1 MDQNLENI
9 KNEYISKIDA
19 ITNDSQLESVRVE
32 IFGRNGKIN
41 DLFSKI
47 KDILPETRKQY
58 GADLNQLKTEL
69 ENSLQQKIKSIET
82 NHNKSKIHQK
92 NHNLPSTIYHLPKIG
107 HLHPIT
113 QTERQLND
121 VFLKLGFSLY
131 SGPEIVTDEFNF
143 KRLNVPPDHPARDMQ
158 DSIYI
163 DQPEYLLR
171 TQTSTIES
179 YLLKTHSN
187 NLPIRTAFPG
197 SVFRNEKVNRSNHF
211 VFHQYQAVVVD
222 KDITM
227 KDLIGTMD
235 LMFKT
240 LYGPDVVVRY
250 RCKYYPEVEPGVGPD
265 MQCFSCHGEGCPL
278 CKFAGWI
285 EMGGAGMI
293 HPKVLQMAGINPD
306 IWSGFAFGM
315 GLDRWTMA
323 QKNIKD
329 IRTLMGGNLAYKPN
343 QP

>member
-1 MDQNLENI
+1 MNQNLE
-9 KNEYISKIDA
+9 KIRDQYQEKV
-19 ITNDSQLESVRVE
+19 INLKTDQELESLRIE
-32 IFGRNGKIN
+32 LFGRNGLFN
-41 DLFSKI
+41 DLFTKLKEISVDERRI
-47 KDILPETRKQY
+47 Y
-58 GADLNQLKTEL
+58 GQELNVTKNEL
-69 ENSLQQKIKSIET
+69 ERLIAIQSQKVVKTTIIKKGLEYSV
-82 NHNKSKIHQK
+82 KSKII
-92 NHNLPSTIYHLPKIG
+92 SLPKIG

-113 QTERQLND
+113 QTERQLNE
-121 VFLKLGFSLY
+121 VFRKLGFSVY
-131 SGPEIVTDEFNF
+131 NSPEIVTDEFNF
-143 KRLNVPPDHPARDMQ
+143 ERLNVPQNHPARDMQ

-163 DQPEYLLR
+163 KEPEYLLR

-179 YLLKTHSN
+179 YLLKAKSQD
-187 NLPIRTAFPG
+187 LPIRAAFPG

-222 KDITM
+222 KNITM

-265 MQCFSCHGEGCPL
+265 MQCFNCHGKGCPL
-278 CKFAGWI
+278 CKYAGWI
-285 EMGGAGMI
+285 EMGGSGMI
-293 HPKVLQMAGINPD
+293 HPKVLEAAGIDPKV
-306 IWSGFAFGM
+306 WSGFAFGM

-343 QP
+343 EL

>member
-1 MDQNLENI
+1 MDQNLDQI
-9 KNEYISKIDA
+9 KNNYQIKINSVTTEA
-19 ITNDSQLESVRVE
+19 ELEQVRIE
-32 IFGRNGKIN
+32 IFGRNGLLN

-47 KDILPETRKQY
+47 KDIPNENKRQY
-58 GADLNQLKTEL
+58 GADLNQIKIEL
-69 ENSLQQKIKSIET
+69 EESLNSKKTTTTAVIT
-82 NHNKSKIHQK
+82 K
-92 NHNLPSTIYHLPKIG
+92 NLEYSVKPKEISLPKIG

-113 QTERQLND
+113 QTERQLNQ
-121 VFLKLGFSLY
+121 VFKKLGFSVY
-131 SGPEIVTDEFNF
+131 DSPEIVTDEFNF
-143 KRLNVPPDHPARDMQ
+143 ERLNVPKDHPARDMQ

-163 DQPEYLLR
+163 KEPEYLLR

-179 YLLKTHSN
+179 YLLKSKSKD
-187 NLPIRTAFPG
+187 LPIRAAFPG

-222 KDITM
+222 KGITM

-240 LYGPDVVVRY
+240 LYGPEVVVRY

-265 MQCFSCHGEGCPL
+265 MQCFNCHGKGCPL
-278 CKFAGWI
+278 CKYAGWI
-285 EMGGAGMI
+285 EMGGSGMI
-293 HPKVLQMAGINPD
+293 HPKVLAKAGINPE

-343 QP
+343 EK

>member
-1 MDQNLENI
+1 MNQNLENI
-9 KNEYISKIDA
+9 KIQYLNKINNLKTDKE
-19 ITNDSQLESVRVE
+19 LEVLRIE
-32 IFGRNGKIN
+32 LFGRNGLIN

-47 KDILPETRKQY
+47 KEIPNEEKRQY

-69 ENSLQQKIKSIET
+69 EESLKDKSNSVET
-82 NHNKSKIHQK
+82 LYATSLSTKETK
-92 NHNLPSTIYHLPKIG
+92 NISSLPKIG

-113 QTERQLND
+113 QTERELNE
-121 VFLKLGFSLY
+121 VFRKLGFSVY
-131 SGPEIVTDEFNF
+131 NSPEIVTDEFNF
-143 KRLNVPPDHPARDMQ
+143 ERLNVPKDHPARDMQ

-163 DQPEYLLR
+163 KEPEYLLR

-179 YLLKTHSN
+179 YLLKAKSKE
-187 NLPIRTAFPG
+187 LPIRAAFPG

-222 KDITM
+222 KGVTM

-240 LYGPDVVVRY
+240 LYGPNVVVRY

-265 MQCFSCHGEGCPL
+265 MQCFSCHGKGCPL
-278 CKFAGWI
+278 CKYAGWI
-285 EMGGAGMI
+285 EMGGSGMI
-293 HPKVLQMAGINPD
+293 HPKVLESAGID
-306 IWSGFAFGM
+306 SKIWSGFAFGM

-343 QP
+343 EL

>member
-1 MDQNLENI
+1 MDQTLEKLKSEYLSKINSINNSTDLENI
-9 KNEYISKIDA
+9 RI
-19 ITNDSQLESVRVE
+19 E

-41 DLFSKI
+41 QLFSEI
-47 KDILPETRKQY
+47 KNIAPENRKQF

-69 ENSLQQKIKSIET
+69 EEKLLL
-82 NHNKSKIHQK
+82 KSKNVSKEKIR
-92 NHNLPSTIYHLPKIG
+92 NSTLDIRNSTFSLKKVG
-107 HLHPIT
+107 HLHPVT
-113 QTERQLND
+113 QTERQLNE
-121 VFLKLGFSLY
+121 VFRKLGFSVY
-131 SGPEIVTDEFNF
+131 NSPEIVTDEFNF
-143 KRLNVPPDHPARDMQ
+143 ERLNVPQEHPARDMQ

-163 DQPEYLLR
+163 KEPEYLLR
-171 TQTSTIES
+171 TQTSAIES
-179 YLLKTHSN
+179 YLLSQKSKD
-187 NLPIRTAFPG
+187 LPIRAAFPG

-222 KDITM
+222 KGITM
-227 KDLIGTMD
+227 KDLIGTMN

-240 LYGPDVVVRY
+240 LYGNDVVVRY

-265 MQCFSCHGEGCPL
+265 MQCFSCHGSGCPL
-278 CKFAGWI
+278 CKYAGWI
-285 EMGGAGMI
+285 EMGGSGMI
-293 HPKVLQMAGINPD
+293 HPKVLQAADIDPD

-343 QP
+343 ER

>member
-1 MDQNLENI
+1 MDQNLDQI
-9 KNEYISKIDA
+9 KNKYLDKINSVTTDVE
-19 ITNDSQLESVRVE
+19 LENVRIE
-32 IFGRNGKIN
+32 IFGRNGEIN
-41 DLFSKI
+41 NLFSQI
-47 KDILPETRKQY
+47 KTAQNPREY
-58 GADLNQLKTEL
+58 GQQLNQIKTEL
-69 ENSLQQKIKSIET
+69 EQALVEKKTTKIIAKNSTYAVKTASSFFT
-82 NHNKSKIHQK
+82 
-92 NHNLPSTIYHLPKIG
+92 LPKIG

-113 QTERQLND
+113 QTERELNA
-121 VFLKLGFSLY
+121 VFKKLGFSVY
-131 SGPEIVTDEFNF
+131 NSPEIVTDEFNF
-143 KRLNVPPDHPARDMQ
+143 EGLNVPKDHPARDMQ

-163 DQPEYLLR
+163 KEPEYLLR
-171 TQTSTIES
+171 TQTSAIEA
-179 YLLKTHSN
+179 YLLKEKSK
-187 NLPIRTAFPG
+187 NLPIRAAFPG

-222 KDITM
+222 KGITM

-265 MQCFSCHGEGCPL
+265 MQCFSCHGKGCPL
-278 CKFAGWI
+278 CKYAGWI
-285 EMGGAGMI
+285 EMGGSGMI
-293 HPKVLQMAGINPD
+293 HPKVLEKAGIDPK

-343 QP
+343 EL

>member
-1 MDQNLENI
+1 MNQNLETI
-9 KNEYISKIDA
+9 KTQYQEKISNLKTDKE
-19 ITNDSQLESVRVE
+19 LESLRIE
-32 IFGRNGKIN
+32 LFGRNGLFN
-41 DLFSKI
+41 DLFTKLKEI
-47 KDILPETRKQY
+47 PVDERRNY
-58 GADLNQLKTEL
+58 GQELNVTKNEL
-69 ENSLQQKIKSIET
+69 ERLIAIQSQKVQKIEIK
-82 NHNKSKIHQK
+82 KI
-92 NHNLPSTIYHLPKIG
+92 NNLRSNIYDLPKLG

-113 QTERQLND
+113 QTERQLNE
-121 VFLKLGFSLY
+121 VFRKLGFSVY
-131 SGPEIVTDEFNF
+131 NSPEIVTDEFNF
-143 KRLNVPPDHPARDMQ
+143 ERLNVPQNHPARDMQ

-163 DQPEYLLR
+163 KEPEYLLR
-171 TQTSTIES
+171 TQTSAIEA
-179 YLLKTHSN
+179 YLLAQKN
-187 NLPIRTAFPG
+187 KDLPIRAAFPG

-222 KDITM
+222 KGITM

-265 MQCFSCHGEGCPL
+265 MQCFSCHGKGCPL
-278 CKFAGWI
+278 CKYAGWI
-285 EMGGAGMI
+285 EMGGSGMI
-293 HPKVLQMAGINPD
+293 HPKILEKAGID
-306 IWSGFAFGM
+306 TKIWSGFAFGM

-343 QP
+343 EL

>member
-1 MDQNLENI
+1 MNQNLETI
-9 KNEYISKIDA
+9 KNQYQEKILNLKTDKE
-19 ITNDSQLESVRVE
+19 LENLRIE
-32 IFGRNGKIN
+32 LFGRNGLFN
-41 DLFSKI
+41 DLFTKLKEIPVDEKRTYGQELNVTKNELERLIAIQSQKVQKIENKKI
-47 KDILPETRKQY
+47 KNLKSDIYE
-58 GADLNQLKTEL
+58 
-69 ENSLQQKIKSIET
+69 
-82 NHNKSKIHQK
+82 
-92 NHNLPSTIYHLPKIG
+92 LPKIG

-113 QTERQLND
+113 QTERQLNE
-121 VFLKLGFSLY
+121 VFRKLGFSIY
-131 SGPEIVTDEFNF
+131 NSPEIVTDEFNF
-143 KRLNVPPDHPARDMQ
+143 ERLNVPQNHPARDMQ

-163 DQPEYLLR
+163 KEPEYLLR

-179 YLLKTHSN
+179 YLLKAKSKD
-187 NLPIRTAFPG
+187 LPIRAAFPG

-222 KDITM
+222 KNITM

-265 MQCFSCHGEGCPL
+265 MQCFSCHGKGCPL
-278 CKFAGWI
+278 CKYAGWI
-285 EMGGAGMI
+285 EMGGSGMI
-293 HPKVLQMAGINPD
+293 HPKVLEAAGIDPQV
-306 IWSGFAFGM
+306 WSGFAFGM

-343 QP
+343 EL

>member
-1 MDQNLENI
+1 MNQNLETI
-9 KNEYISKIDA
+9 KNQYQVKIADLK
-19 ITNDSQLESVRVE
+19 TDKELESLRIE
-32 IFGRNGKIN
+32 LFGRNGLFN
-41 DLFSKI
+41 DLFTKLKEI
-47 KDILPETRKQY
+47 PVDERRNY
-58 GADLNQLKTEL
+58 GQELNVTKNEL
-69 ENSLQQKIKSIET
+69 ERLIAIQSQKVQKIEIK
-82 NHNKSKIHQK
+82 KI
-92 NHNLPSTIYHLPKIG
+92 NNLQSNIYDLPKLG

-113 QTERQLND
+113 QTERQLNE
-121 VFLKLGFSLY
+121 VFRKLGFSVY
-131 SGPEIVTDEFNF
+131 NSPEIVTDEFNF
-143 KRLNVPPDHPARDMQ
+143 ERLNVPPQHPARDMQ

-163 DQPEYLLR
+163 KEPEYLLR
-171 TQTSTIES
+171 TQTSAIEA
-179 YLLKTHSN
+179 YLLAQKN
-187 NLPIRTAFPG
+187 KDLPIRAAFPG

-222 KDITM
+222 KGITM

-265 MQCFSCHGEGCPL
+265 MQCFSCHGKGCPL
-278 CKFAGWI
+278 CKYAGWI
-285 EMGGAGMI
+285 EMGGSGMI
-293 HPKVLQMAGINPD
+293 HPKILEKAGID
-306 IWSGFAFGM
+306 TKIWSGFAFGM

-343 QP
+343 EL

>member
-1 MDQNLENI
+1 MDPNLEKI
-9 KNEYISKIDA
+9 KLEYLSKIEA
-19 ITNDSQLESVRVE
+19 ISTDDQHEQLRIE

-41 DLFSKI
+41 ALFSEI
-47 KDILPETRKQY
+47 KNISPENRKQF

-69 ENSLQQKIKSIET
+69 EEKLKNKNIQKADKLTTDKLTNSIFG
-82 NHNKSKIHQK
+82 
-92 NHNLPSTIYHLPKIG
+92 LPKIG

-121 VFLKLGFSLY
+121 VFLKLGFSIY
-131 SGPEIVTDEFNF
+131 SGPEIVTDEYNF
-143 KRLNVPPDHPARDMQ
+143 KRLNVPINHPARDMQ

-163 DQPEYLLR
+163 KEPEVLLR

-179 YLLKTHSN
+179 YLLQSHSRQ
-187 NLPIRTAFPG
+187 LPIRVAFPG

-222 KDITM
+222 KGITM
-227 KDLIGTMD
+227 KDLLGTMD

-240 LYGPDVVVRY
+240 LYGSDVVVRY

-265 MQCFSCHGEGCPL
+265 MQCFSCHGSGCPI
-278 CKFAGWI
+278 CKYAGWI

-293 HPKVLQMAGINPD
+293 HPKVLEMAGIDPKK
-306 IWSGFAFGM
+306 WSGFAFGM

-329 IRTLMGGNLAYKPN
+329 IRTLLGGNLAYKPN
-343 QP
+343 EK

>member
-1 MDQNLENI
+1 MDQDLEKI
-9 KNEYISKIDA
+9 KIDYLSKIDSLPNN
-19 ITNDSQLESVRVE
+19 IQFEELRIE

-41 DLFSKI
+41 ELFSKI
-47 KDILPETRKQY
+47 KDISPESRKQY
-58 GADLNQLKTEL
+58 GSDLNQLKAQL
-69 ENSLQQKIKSIET
+69 EEKLEEKKYFFYNHKNVSIE
-82 NHNKSKIHQK
+82 KK
-92 NHNLPSTIYHLPKIG
+92 NPKNINVYSLPKIG

-113 QTERQLND
+113 QTERQLNN

-131 SGPEIVTDEFNF
+131 CGPEIVTDEFNF
-143 KRLNVPPDHPARDMQ
+143 KRLNVPKDHPARDMQ
-158 DSIYI
+158 DTIYI
-163 DQPEYLLR
+163 KEPDYLLR

-179 YLLKTHSN
+179 YLLKTESH
-187 NLPIRTAFPG
+187 NLPIRAAFPG

-235 LMFKT
+235 LMFRT

-265 MQCFSCHGEGCPL
+265 MQCFNCHGSGCPL
-278 CKFAGWI
+278 CKYAGWI

-293 HPKVLQMAGINPD
+293 HPKVLQMAGINPKT
-306 IWSGFAFGM
+306 WSGFAFGM

-323 QKNIKD
+323 QKDIKD

-343 QP
+343 EL

>member
-1 MDQNLENI
+1 MNQNLETI
-9 KNEYISKIDA
+9 KNQYQEKIAA
-19 ITNDSQLESVRVE
+19 IKTDQDKETLRVE
-32 IFGRNGKIN
+32 IFGRNGLIN

-47 KDILPETRKQY
+47 KDIPSDQKRQY

-69 ENSLQQKIKSIET
+69 ETSLSSKEVNKIENKE
-82 NHNKSKIHQK
+82 KSKVG
-92 NHNLPSTIYHLPKIG
+92 LPAAALAKVG

-113 QTERQLND
+113 QTERQLNE
-121 VFLKLGFSLY
+121 VFRKLGFSIY
-131 SGPEIVTDEFNF
+131 NSPEIVTDEFNF
-143 KRLNVPPDHPARDMQ
+143 ARLNVPENHPARDMQ

-163 DQPEYLLR
+163 KEPEYLLR
-171 TQTSTIES
+171 TQTSAIEA
-179 YLLKTHSN
+179 YLLAQKN
-187 NLPIRTAFPG
+187 KDLPIRAAFPG

-222 KDITM
+222 KGITM

-240 LYGPDVVVRY
+240 LYGPNVVVRY
-250 RCKYYPEVEPGVGPD
+250 RAKYYPEVEPGVGPD
-265 MQCFSCHGEGCPL
+265 MQCFSCHGVGCPL
-278 CKFAGWI
+278 CKYAGWI
-285 EMGGAGMI
+285 EMGGSGMI
-293 HPKVLQMAGINPD
+293 HPKVLEMAGIDPK

-323 QKNIKD
+323 QNNIKD

-343 QP
+343 EL

>member
-1 MDQNLENI
+1 MNQNLETI
-9 KNEYISKIDA
+9 KNQYQVKIADLK
-19 ITNDSQLESVRVE
+19 TDKELESLRIE
-32 IFGRNGKIN
+32 LFGRNGLFN
-41 DLFSKI
+41 DLFTKLKEI
-47 KDILPETRKQY
+47 PVDERRNY
-58 GADLNQLKTEL
+58 GQELNVTKNELEKLIAIQSQKVQKTE
-69 ENSLQQKIKSIET
+69 IKKT
-82 NHNKSKIHQK
+82 N
-92 NHNLPSTIYHLPKIG
+92 NLRSNIYDLPKLG

-113 QTERQLND
+113 QTERQLNE
-121 VFLKLGFSLY
+121 VFRKLGFSVY
-131 SGPEIVTDEFNF
+131 NSPEIVTDEFNF
-143 KRLNVPPDHPARDMQ
+143 ERLNVPQNHPARDMQ

-163 DQPEYLLR
+163 KEPEYLLR
-171 TQTSTIES
+171 TQTSAIEA
-179 YLLKTHSN
+179 YLLAQKN
-187 NLPIRTAFPG
+187 KDLPIRAAFPG

-222 KDITM
+222 KGITM

-265 MQCFSCHGEGCPL
+265 MQCFSCHGKGCPL
-278 CKFAGWI
+278 CKYAGWI
-285 EMGGAGMI
+285 EMGGSGMI
-293 HPKVLQMAGINPD
+293 HPKILEKAGID
-306 IWSGFAFGM
+306 TKIWSGFAFGM

-343 QP
+343 EL